1 MKLFKSMALLF
12 LLCVPTLSFASGG
25 NIAVIVPMFSMGG
38 HSFDGARLIEEYAD
52 RAARSDAL
60 KRTKIILT
68 LQARFFLEK
77 ALEKLSSDE
86 AAHYAVLLDTIGEQ
100 PLDWQKMARIPD
112 YAPQSSLG
120 KSMIALLKKME
131 YLSSVKD
138 EKELYVDIRDFAYS
152 MGYVRL
158 FDRYFDFPGD
168 PVFTKEVKE
177 ILPADSVA
185 RGVKEKQLKLDDDMW
200 RSYWSISGMFLAFA
214 FLLVV
219 LPIAMNKIRA
229 LNRMRPA

>member
-12 LLCVPTLSFASGG
+12 LLCVPTPSFASG
-25 NIAVIVPMFSMGG
+25 NNVSVIVPMMFTGG

-52 RAARSDAL
+52 KAAQGDVL

-77 ALEKLSSDE
+77 ALEKLSSGE
-86 AAHYAVLLDTIGEQ
+86 AVHYAALLDTIGEQ
-100 PLDWQKMARIPD
+100 PLDWSKVARTPD
-112 YAPQSSLG
+112 YASQSSLG
-120 KSMIALLKKME
+120 KSMIMLLEKME
-131 YLSSVKD
+131 RISSVKD

-168 PVFTKEVKE
+168 PVFTKEVKTT
-177 ILPADSVA
+177 LPADSVA
-185 RGVKEKQLKLDDDMW
+185 RGAKEKQLRLDDDMW